1 MGNESA
7 NNMQK
12 YENYKDQFKKL
23 KRALENEFFL
33 EAIFVEYAIIE
44 DRTKA
49 ILVLAGKYEAYL
61 KKRGRYSETLDSKV
75 KYIQGFAAEKK
86 TLLHRYFGD
95 NTLDRILEWKESRN
109 TLIHALLNQKLT
121 TENLKDVASTG
132 QGLARI
138 LCDRVTNYRRYLMR
152 HQGK

>member
-1 MGNESA
+1 MVISMED
-7 NNMQK
+7 NMQK
-12 YENYKDQFKKL
+12 YENYKEQFKRL
-23 KRALENEFFL
+23 KRAIDNMFFL
-33 EAIFVEYAIIE
+33 EAISIEYAIFE

-49 ILVLAGKYEAYL
+49 ILTLAGKYEAYL

-75 KYIQGFAAEKK
+75 KYIQGFASEKK
-86 TLLHRYFGD
+86 SLLHRYFGD
-95 NTLDRILEWKESRN
+95 NTLERILDWKESRN

-138 LCDRVTNYRRYLMR
+138 ICDRVTNYRRYLMR
-152 HQGK
+152 HQDK